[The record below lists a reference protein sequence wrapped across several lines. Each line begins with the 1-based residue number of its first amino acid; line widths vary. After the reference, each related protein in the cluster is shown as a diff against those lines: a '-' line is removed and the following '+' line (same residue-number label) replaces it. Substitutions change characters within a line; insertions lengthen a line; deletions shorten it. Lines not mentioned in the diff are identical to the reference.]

1 MAKMSEAVGAED
13 NICLLLGLDIEKSAL
28 EIVKAD
34 FKRKKI
40 PLSKAGKYLS
50 ASNPYSAHTSA
61 QKSYNAS
68 ATKSATKPTPNLT
81 QSGAKDKNS
90 TAAAPSAFCI
100 EANEAPYKRSRI
112 ESGTTFGQEKL
123 FTQGDT
129 SAKSKKSAKNPPVEK
144 EVFLTPMNQAD
155 QKKSMIDPILDDDL
169 DIPVTSQFNH
179 EMLKTPSPV
188 VKKPKFDLSELDEK
202 QQPVIP
208 EPPAQKP
215 EPIVAPVA
223 CTETEK
229 V

>member
-1 MAKMSEAVGAED
+1 MVKMNEAVGAED
-13 NICLLLGLDIEKSAL
+13 NICLLLGLDIDKSAL

-68 ATKSATKPTPNLT
+68 ATKSATKPTLNLT

-90 TAAAPSAFCI
+90 TAAPSAFCI
-100 EANEAPYKRSRI
+100 EANEAPYKRSRV

-123 FTQGDT
+123 FTQVNT
-129 SAKSKKSAKNPPVEK
+129 SAKSKKSAKVQTAEK

-155 QKKSMIDPILDDDL
+155 QRKVSIIDPILDDDFERKDGCSKHKKIAVISIL
-169 DIPVTSQFNH
+169 VITVIAIVIAG
-179 EMLKTPSPV
+179 V
-188 VKKPKFDLSELDEK
+188 VFVPYGKYD
-202 QQPVIP
+202 
-208 EPPAQKP
+208 
-215 EPIVAPVA
+215 
-223 CTETEK
+223 
-229 V
+229 